1 MIKKK
6 NVPKSLN
13 GDNNSKI
20 SNNSN
25 REKEKKI
32 QNQLQS
38 ESTYKKNVC
47 VHTGTLLCPTLCDPM
62 GWSLPVSSAHGM
74 Q

>member
-6 NVPKSLN
+6 VPKSLN
-13 GDNNSKI
+13 GDNNNKVN
-20 SNNSN
+20 NNSN

-38 ESTYKKNVC
+38 E
-47 VHTGTLLCPTLCDPM
+47 
-62 GWSLPVSSAHGM
+62 
-74 Q
+74 